1 MKENKKPKSLQEK
14 LEEKKKQLVAISKD
28 AHFAKSLIEDLL
40 SLQSQKC
47 IEPTELHVPVSDV
60 IDTLDFDAVSFK
72 VCKTGLL
79 FHAKSGYT
87 VWIEPRCRA
96 LFGELFEILKAKKEL
111 LEKSPEE
118 IKEMDEEE
126 VDMREQYFSAWV
138 HTLQMPVA
146 ASISPV
152 ILFKTAAAFL
162 ATFNEESERM
172 LNQPLKEETVEDLI
186 ANDDAQKQ
194 EAVLDAMAEQLNE

>member
-1 MKENKKPKSLQEK
+1 MEENKKPKSLQEK

-60 IDTLDFDAVSFK
+60 IDTLDFDPVSFK
-72 VCKTGLL
+72 VCKTGIL

-87 VWIEPRCRA
+87 AWVEPRCRA
-96 LFGELFEILKAKKEL
+96 LFGELFELLKAKKEL

-118 IKEMDEEE
+118 IKEMDADE

-146 ASISPV
+146 ASISPM
-152 ILFKTAAAFL
+152 ILFKTAGAFL
-162 ATFNEESERM
+162 EVFREESERM
-172 LNQPLKEETVEDLI
+172 LNQPLKEETAEDLI

-194 EAVLDAMAEQLNE
+194 AEVLDAMAANFKE

>member
-1 MKENKKPKSLQEK
+1 M
-14 LEEKKKQLVAISKD
+14 VAISKD

-40 SLQSQKC
+40 SLQSQIC
-47 IEPTELHVPVSDV
+47 IEPTEIHVPVSDV
-60 IDTLDFDAVSFK
+60 IDTLDMDAVSFK
-72 VCKTGLL
+72 VCKTGIL

-87 VWIEPRCRA
+87 AWIEPRCRA

-118 IKEMDEEE
+118 IKDMDADE
-126 VDMREQYFSAWV
+126 VDMREQYLNAWI

-146 ASISPV
+146 ASISPM
-152 ILFKTAAAFL
+152 ILFKTASAFL
-162 ATFNEESERM
+162 AAFREESDRM

-186 ANDDAQKQ
+186 ANDNAQKQ
-194 EAVLDAMAEQLNE
+194 EQVLDAMAANLKE

>member
-1 MKENKKPKSLQEK
+1 
-14 LEEKKKQLVAISKD
+14 
-28 AHFAKSLIEDLL
+28 
-40 SLQSQKC
+40 
-47 IEPTELHVPVSDV
+47 
-60 IDTLDFDAVSFK
+60 
-72 VCKTGLL
+72 
-79 FHAKSGYT
+79 
-87 VWIEPRCRA
+87 
-96 LFGELFEILKAKKEL
+96 
-111 LEKSPEE
+111 
-118 IKEMDEEE
+118 MDEEE

-162 ATFNEESERM
+162 AAFNEESERM

-194 EAVLDAMAEQLNE
+194 EAVLDAMAEHLNK